1 MNFQNYSNDDHQR
14 LYTPNLETGYN
25 YGAIRRM
32 REAELKKL
40 STQQNESTNNA

>member
-1 MNFQNYSNDDHQR
+1 MNFQNYSTDDHQP

-25 YGAIRRM
+25 YGAIRRI

-40 STQQNESTNNA
+40 NQINESTTNN